1 MLNTPLSVLAR
12 LLGRRRDSSE
22 EAPTPVTSSPREAL
36 ARLVARLDEAI
47 SHSEQALAEAV
58 NAARSQE
65 SRQHTASESAGH
77 WADKLRQAEAR
88 RYAAWSRGASPRQLA
103 VLDDLVRTAA
113 QESVNAEKLAT
124 SLQPRVD
131 EQNLQLK
138 AMRADLE
145 KLRRTRE
152 DLQDRRSELIA
163 RSSLAEA
170 EAQVASVLADIAAGN
185 PTSELTRIES
195 EVRAQEA
202 AADGKKTV
210 AALADP
216 DRAFD
221 DEFDRLMAA
230 HDGEAHI
237 ENIRKETKR

>member
-12 LLGRRRDSSE
+12 LLGRRRGSSE
-22 EAPTPVTSSPREAL
+22 EPPTPVAASPREAL
-36 ARLVARLDEAI
+36 AALVQRLDDAI
-47 SHSEQALAEAV
+47 SASEQALAEAV
-58 NAARSQE
+58 NAARSLE
-65 SRQHTASESAGH
+65 SRQHTASESADH
-77 WADKLRQAEAR
+77 WTDKLRQAEAR
-88 RYAAWSRGASPRQLA
+88 RSAAWSRGASARQLA
-103 VLDDLVRTAA
+103 ALDDLVKAA
-113 QESVNAEKLAT
+113 AKESVSAERLSA

-131 EQNLQLK
+131 EQSLQLK
-138 AMRADLE
+138 AMRVDLE

-202 AADGKKTV
+202 AADGKKAV

-216 DRAFD
+216 GKAFD
-221 DEFDRLMAA
+221 DEFDRLTAA
-230 HDGEAHI
+230 HDSAAHI
-237 ENIRKETKR
+237 ESTRKESK